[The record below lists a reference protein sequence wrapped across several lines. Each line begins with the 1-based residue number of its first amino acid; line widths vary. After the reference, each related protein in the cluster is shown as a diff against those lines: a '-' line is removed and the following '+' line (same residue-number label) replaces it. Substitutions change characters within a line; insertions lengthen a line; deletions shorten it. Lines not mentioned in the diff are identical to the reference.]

1 MSSVQETRAS
11 RSRALD
17 LISVTSI
24 VFPSFL
30 VQIQVSL
37 GMLFTNRENHVVDKL
52 AIFEKVLAF

>member
-11 RSRALD
+11 ISRALD